1 MSTRDKVPDLPDVGS
16 EPAAWVRFMRAVR
29 EVIQTREGRRG
40 NALEEGVRFRDLVD
54 LGVVNRSATGFA
66 YTGGSVGPAGPA
78 GPAGPPGTPYV
89 PDLTAP
95 PMPSG
100 LAGVSMFRGAFIEWD
115 APAYTAGH
123 GNAYTKVYAAQYG
136 GSGPLPTF
144 GTATYAGQA
153 GATTSMYVHDA
164 AMGAQLHFWVAFVT
178 VDGVE
183 GAPAGGT
190 NGLQVTIGKVG
201 NSDLGPLIVEAGN
214 LADDAVVTA
223 KIADAAVGMNQI
235 ANNSVSVGKLLVTG
249 LGNVLNADPGCVDAS
264 AWTLNQVTVAA
275 NSSSPFGG
283 STLKCEHGTAAVAYA
298 LSRPVP
304 IDEAKNYLARIWA
317 QQSAGAGTCYLM
329 VAFQDTSG
337 ANIAGGATGW
347 PATGTYFYFGRLN
360 QQPPGIWTE
369 YSIAFGPNETA
380 KIPAGAAFVRIGVLA
395 NYSISVPTSV
405 QSFAGL
411 RVSEKATADLIVDGA
426 ILARHLSAGSIAVG
440 TAAIQNGAI
449 VNSMIANLAV
459 NTAKIADLAVSAAKI
474 GDLQVTTSKIA
485 LLAVGTAQIASAA
498 ITDAKIANLAVT
510 DAKIASLGVG
520 KLTAGSLQVGAYV
533 RSTTYVPGATGWTIN
548 ADGTVE
554 FSSAAIRGTLNG
566 GSFAGYLWPAPGG
579 TGYHLSASGLLLGNY
594 NDGKFF
600 QVTAGG
606 DIYAPNWSIV
616 NGQMSGTFA
625 AIALPAFTVAAPTAI
640 NVNLSGGA
648 TGSRFLASRTAAP
661 VGGVTPLQYSWQV
674 IYETYA
680 PSTFGRR
687 IRILNPTTATAS
699 FYADNVTGSGNEYEA
714 TVRLIVTDANGR
726 AAVTE
731 FSVGAFWP

>member
-54 LGVVNRSATGFA
+54 LGVVNRSATGFD
-66 YTGGSVGPAGPA
+66 YTGGGSVGPAGPA

-95 PMPSG
+95 PTPTG

-144 GTATYAGQA
+144 WTATYVGQA

-201 NSDLGPLIVEAGN
+201 NSDLGPLIVEAAN
-214 LADDAVVTA
+214 LADDAVVSQ
-223 KIADAAVGMNQI
+223 KIADAAVGMDKLADN
-235 ANNSVSVGKLLVTG
+235 AVSVGKLLVTG

-380 KIPAGAAFVRIGVLA
+380 KIPAGAAFVQIGVLA

-449 VNSMIANLAV
+449 VNAMIADLAV

-474 GDLQVTTSKIA
+474 GDLQVTTGKIA
-485 LLAVGTAQIASAA
+485 NAA
-498 ITDAKIANLAVT
+498 ITNAKINDLDAVKINAGTLSAARIAAQSITTEKIEISGVTQHVRTTASGVSLYSGSAVSGYTNATVDGATFTTDNANSRVFGSVTGRVSVGINTTSPRVARPAFVLQLIRNSDSAVMDETGIFGSDTRLIESTGTVSTLSCAGSVSFDAVAAGTYKVRLKVSMILT
-510 DAKIASLGVG
+510 DA
-520 KLTAGSLQVGAYV
+520 AGTSFANM
-533 RSTTYVPGATGWTIN
+533 T
-548 ADGTVE
+548 
-554 FSSAAIRGTLNG
+554 SSA
-566 GSFAGYLWPAPGG
+566 F
-579 TGYHLSASGLLLGNY
+579 TGE
-594 NDGKFF
+594 
-600 QVTAGG
+600 
-606 DIYAPNWSIV
+606 I
-616 NGQMSGTFA
+616 
-625 AIALPAFTVAAPTAI
+625 
-640 NVNLSGGA
+640 GA
-648 TGSRFLASRTAAP
+648 
-661 VGGVTPLQYSWQV
+661 VENKV
-674 IYETYA
+674 
-680 PSTFGRR
+680 
-687 IRILNPTTATAS
+687 
-699 FYADNVTGSGNEYEA
+699 
-714 TVRLIVTDANGR
+714 
-726 AAVTE
+726 
-731 FSVGAFWP
+731 